1 MGVLFALCGIW
12 FLTKN
17 TSIAASFGAFY
28 RAVTQFPCTRVWHR
42 DPFGVSIALLDIYML
57 KLEANRSSVGEWVA
71 DLRAAIEPQST
82 AV

>member
-28 RAVTQFPCTRVWHR
+28 RADTQFSCTRVWHR
-42 DPFGVSIALLDIYML
+42 DPFGAGIALLQ
-57 KLEANRSSVGEWVA
+57 LEADRSSVGEWVA

>member
-1 MGVLFALCGIW
+1 MLFALCGIW

-42 DPFGVSIALLDIYML
+42 DPFGVGIAQLVHTLVCVHVVKI
-57 KLEANRSSVGEWVA
+57 EANPRYGRRVGG
-71 DLRAAIEPQST
+71 QFM
-82 AV
+82 

>member
-12 FLTKN
+12 FLTKY
-17 TSIAASFGAFY
+17 TDIAASFGAFY

-42 DPFGVSIALLDIYML
+42 DPFGVSISLLDINML

-71 DLRAAIEPQST
+71 DLRAAIKPQST